1 MVRGRM
7 DDAISGGRLGGG
19 SMEALAEVAAIGEC
33 SHDAIVG
40 QRLDGAIETWN
51 AAAHAL
57 YGYTAAEALGK
68 SIALLLPPG
77 REHEDR
83 EILEKIKAGERFDH
97 FETVRVRR
105 DGGLVDVSLTISPIR
120 DLAGSIV
127 GASHAA
133 REITQRKASEG
144 AVAQLAAIVDSSEDA
159 IISEDLHGRIQ

>member
-19 SMEALAEVAAIGEC
+19 SMEALAELAAIVEC
-33 SHDAIVG
+33 SHDAMVG
-40 QRLDGAIETWN
+40 QRLDGALETWN
-51 AAAHAL
+51 GGAHAL

-127 GASHAA
+127 GGAPPAPA
-133 REITQRKASEG
+133 ITQPKASQRANPQLG
-144 AVAQLAAIVDSSEDA
+144 AIGQF
-159 IISEDLHGRIQ
+159 